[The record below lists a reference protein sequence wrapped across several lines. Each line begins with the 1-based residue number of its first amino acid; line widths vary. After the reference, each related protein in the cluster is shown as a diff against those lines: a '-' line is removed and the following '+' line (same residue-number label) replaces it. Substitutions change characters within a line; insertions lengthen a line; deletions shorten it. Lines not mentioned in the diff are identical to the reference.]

1 MTIRRAQHGFT
12 LLELLVALAIFAV
25 LAAIAYSALNQVTS
39 TRAHLQAKAERLT
52 ALQMV
57 FTVLGRDIE
66 QAIGRRVRD
75 EFGDAEPAMK
85 GGVVVGT
92 SLLTLTRAGWRN
104 PLGLPR
110 SHLQRV
116 AYGFVDNKLLRH
128 SWTVLD
134 RGPGV
139 LPHEEVM
146 LEDVRAVEL
155 RFLDQARQWQGF
167 WPPPGQDTTL
177 PRAVEITI
185 DLADW
190 GRVTRLF
197 RVPAP

>member
-1 MTIRRAQHGFT
+1 MTARRAQHGFT

-25 LAAIAYSALNQVTS
+25 LAAIAYTALNQVSS
-39 TRAHLQAKAERLT
+39 TRTHMQARSERLT
-52 ALQMV
+52 ALQMI

-66 QAIGRRVRD
+66 QGIGRWVRD

-85 GGVVVGT
+85 GGGVGT
-92 SLLTLTRAGWRN
+92 NLLTLTRAGWRN

-116 AYGFVDNKLLRH
+116 AYVFADNKLLRQ

-139 LPHEEVM
+139 LPHEETM
-146 LEDVRAVEL
+146 LENVRAVEL

-167 WPPPGQDTTL
+167 WPPPGQDTAM

-197 RVPAP
+197 RVPGP

>member
-1 MTIRRAQHGFT
+1 MTGRRTQFGFT

-25 LAAIAYSALNQVTS
+25 LAAIAYTALNQVSS
-39 TRAHLQAKAERLT
+39 TRTHMQAKAERLT

-66 QAIGRRVRD
+66 QGIARRVRD
-75 EFGDAEPAMK
+75 EFGDVEPVMK
-85 GGVVVGT
+85 GGGVGT
-92 SLLTLTRAGWRN
+92 NLLSLTRAGWRN

-116 AYGFVDNKLLRH
+116 SYVFADNKWVRQ
-128 SWTVLD
+128 SWAVLD

-146 LEDVRAVEL
+146 LEDVKAVEL
-155 RFLDQARQWQGF
+155 RFLDQTRQWQGF
-167 WPPPGQDTTL
+167 WPPPNQETSL

-197 RVPAP
+197 RVPGP